1 MATDHLQHAINT
13 ESMQDWLGHAS
24 FAGTR
29 LYDRCGAIPQVRKD
43 HNETG
48 VVPRGGTGYIAQH
61 SGYKNY
67 FTK

>member
-43 HNETG
+43 HKETG
-48 VVPRGGTGYIAQH
+48 VVPRGGIAMV
-61 SGYKNY
+61 Y
-67 FTK
+67 